1 MKNKNKFSIRT
12 IVAIGI
18 GAAVFMILGRFGS
31 IPSGIPNTNIETS
44 YAYLALMAILY
55 GPAAGFLIG
64 LIGHGLKDLVFY
76 GMPWFSWVIS
86 SAIVGLIIGDF
97 GIKQA
102 ILFNITQ
109 IIANVVAW
117 FIVAPTLDIVI
128 YMDPAKKVYLQ
139 GAIGGISNMITIGI
153 LGTLL
158 LSTYSKTKIKTGSLR
173 VEE

>member
-1 MKNKNKFSIRT
+1 MVGPQRRSGTPRFRPRLERDRC
-12 IVAIGI
+12 
-18 GAAVFMILGRFGS
+18 AVCHLCRERHHLS
-31 IPSGIPNTNIETS
+31 
-44 YAYLALMAILY
+44 L
-55 GPAAGFLIG
+55 
-64 LIGHGLKDLVFY
+64 
-76 GMPWFSWVIS
+76 WFSWVIS
-86 SAIVGLIIGDF
+86 SAIVGLIIGLVWKKVRVNDGDF